1 MTPPNSQPSSLK
13 RHLLAILQREF
24 DFASPPAPSPQPPA
38 FAPSDPASRPAPR
51 EEELTRDARALLKGI
66 GEAQLAQQIR
76 VRWNPRLRST
86 AGRAY
91 RARNLVELNPSLLTV
106 AFDEVDRTLRH
117 ELAHLVAY
125 RRARK
130 RRIAPH
136 GPEWRAACDELGIP
150 GEHRCHTLDF
160 PRARQR
166 RQFAYVCPHCGREIR
181 RVRRI
186 RVQVACYPCCKTHN
200 RGRFSSN
207 FILLERPLLPSEDRP

>member
-1 MTPPNSQPSSLK
+1 MPPHSPSSSTPK

-24 DFASPPAPSPQPPA
+24 DFAAPPAPLPQLEVLAAPEPA
-38 FAPSDPASRPAPR
+38 PTPAPR
-51 EEELTRDARALLKGI
+51 EEELTHGARALLKAI
-66 GEAQLAQQIR
+66 GETQLAQQIR

-91 RARNLVELNPSLLTV
+91 RARTLVELNPALLTV
-106 AFDEVDRTLRH
+106 AGDEVDRTLRH

-130 RRIAPH
+130 KRIAPH
-136 GPEWRAACDELGIP
+136 GPEWRAACNELGIP

-160 PRARQR
+160 PRSRQR

-200 RGRFSSN
+200 RGRFSSV
-207 FILLERPLLPSEDRP
+207 FVLQERPLPPNDDRP